1 MREVVRG
8 EANVIKAD
16 LAKFSWKCSLA
27 LVLIM
32 VAAETFHFIHPAP
45 KLAKPVLGI
54 QANGWNSDFFGGPLK
69 VGIWEG
75 EWAAAHSDQP
85 PYDTE
90 VKNSQPVTYMI
101 QGSSPMMTI
110 HLEQALEKMSKQA
123 AVASET
129 NRALLKKSNPEGI
142 NAEHRDAGPASPP

>member
-1 MREVVRG
+1 MASRPSHG
-8 EANVIKAD
+8 NDFDAD

-101 QGSSPMMTI
+101 QGSYTCTVDVS
-110 HLEQALEKMSKQA
+110 ALATGVYECII
-123 AVASET
+123 
-129 NRALLKKSNPEGI
+129 KSGQNNYRTSLYI
-142 NAEHRDAGPASPP
+142 VT